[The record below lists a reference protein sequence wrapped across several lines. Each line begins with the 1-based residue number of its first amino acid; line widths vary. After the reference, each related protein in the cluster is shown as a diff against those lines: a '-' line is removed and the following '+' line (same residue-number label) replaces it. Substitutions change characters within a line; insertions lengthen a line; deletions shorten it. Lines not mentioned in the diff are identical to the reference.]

1 MKIALY
7 LGSFNPFHNGHLEV
21 VKTALND
28 FKMDKVIIVP
38 TMQNP
43 WKKERVLDIDKRIKI
58 ISEYLNP
65 YNQIRGIIPYEYA
78 FEENINKICVIDL
91 IEKELIPPYY
101 SYATLHALKNKYCND
116 EIYVL
121 CGEDAME
128 KIPDWMHGI
137 QIIKDYDF
145 LVVDRPK
152 NAISSTEIRNKIKNG
167 ELIED
172 LVSFSVINLIKNYY
186 EKYQYNCLGC
196 YMFFVYPSWRYSQL
210 PLL

>member
-43 WKKERVLDIDKRIKI
+43 WKEEKVLDIDERLDI
-58 ISEYLNP
+58 IEYSIMENM
-65 YNQIRGIIPYEYA
+65 YYEYWIEPYKVE
-78 FEENINKICVIDL
+78 FSK

-116 EIYVL
+116 EVFVL
-121 CGEDAME
+121 CGEDTM
-128 KIPDWMHGI
+128 KDIPNWMNGGAII
-137 QIIKDYDF
+137 QDYNF

-152 NAISSTEIRNKIKNG
+152 NSISSSYIREIVVSNRNSDEALK
-167 ELIED
+167 E
-172 LVSFSVINLIKNYY
+172 LVSENVIDLIKKYY
-186 EKYQYNCLGC
+186 K
-196 YMFFVYPSWRYSQL
+196 
-210 PLL
+210 